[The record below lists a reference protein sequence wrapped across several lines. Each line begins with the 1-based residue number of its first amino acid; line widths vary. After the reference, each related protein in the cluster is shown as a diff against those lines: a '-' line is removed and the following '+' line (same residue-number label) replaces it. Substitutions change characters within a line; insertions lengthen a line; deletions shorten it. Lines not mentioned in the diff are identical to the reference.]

1 MLQWTHYKMYR
12 STDIFHL
19 EHTGKKV
26 PCSKPFGSED
36 KLSEGED
43 YTRGVIQGL
52 QLSLGEIYEGQI
64 LYKYFL
70 PPNNLSLR
78 LAELTF
84 LIGPTIHVT
93 SASIYTLP
101 SALL

>member
-12 STDIFHL
+12 STDISHL

-26 PCSKPFGSED
+26 PCSKPLGSED

-70 PPNNLSLR
+70 PPNKLSLR

>member
-1 MLQWTHYKMYR
+1 M
-12 STDIFHL
+12 
-19 EHTGKKV
+19 
-26 PCSKPFGSED
+26 
-36 KLSEGED
+36 
-43 YTRGVIQGL
+43 
-52 QLSLGEIYEGQI
+52 SLGEIYEGQI

-70 PPNNLSLR
+70 HPHNLSLR

-84 LIGPTIHVT
+84 LIGPIIHVT